1 MAPRLNQRI
10 CSTDTTALR
19 EEHEGRHVYA
29 APEPTWMGTV
39 VREPPPFL
47 APCEAR
53 DVVLRPRSSEEVQLT
68 PVILDTDIGTDID
81 DTWALAMLLRSPELD
96 LKAVVTTH
104 GDTHYRALLVA
115 KLLGLVD
122 RADVPVGEG
131 SGSQLAPSHRRQ
143 EAWLGGY
150 GPDDYAGPVRAD
162 GARLMV
168 ETIMASPTPVTVLA
182 IGPASTVAAALALE
196 PEIAANARFVGMH
209 GAVRRGYRDSA
220 TPVPEYN
227 VFLDV
232 TAFRSVLAAAWP
244 ITLTPLDTCGV
255 VVLDGEDYA
264 RVRDAEDPLMQAVMA
279 NYRIWAQASGIPE
292 LPARRSSTL
301 FDTVAVYLA
310 FAEDLLEME
319 TVQLEVRDDGLT
331 FESAAGRPVRAAMRW
346 RDLPAFREL
355 LIRRLIANGASA
367 S

>member
-1 MAPRLNQRI
+1 M
-10 CSTDTTALR
+10 
-19 EEHEGRHVYA
+19 
-29 APEPTWMGTV
+29 
-39 VREPPPFL
+39 
-47 APCEAR
+47 
-53 DVVLRPRSSEEVQLT
+53 T

-96 LKAVVTTH
+96 LKAVVTSH

-115 KLLGLVD
+115 KLLGLAD

-131 SGSQLAPSHRRQ
+131 SGDGQLAPSQRRQ
-143 EAWLGGY
+143 EAWLAGY
-150 GPDDYAGPVRAD
+150 GPDDYAGPVRTD

-168 ETIMASPTPVTVLA
+168 ETIMASPVPVTVLA
-182 IGPASTVAAALALE
+182 IGPASTVAAALAQA

-227 VFLDV
+227 VFVDV
-232 TAFRSVLAAAWP
+232 TAFRSVLATPWP

-255 VVLDGEDYA
+255 VALDGEDYA
-264 RVRDAEDPLMQAVMA
+264 RVRDTEDPLMQAVMA
-279 NYRIWAQASGIPE
+279 NYRIWAQATGIPE
-292 LPARRSSTL
+292 LPAMRSSTL

-319 TVQLEVRDDGLT
+319 TVRLEVRDDGLT
-331 FESAAGRPVRAAMRW
+331 FESADGTPVRAAMRW

-355 LIRRLIANGASA
+355 LIRRLSANGAASA
-367 S
+367 GSDPGAGRGHPGHPFDSP